1 LFTYIG
7 GDNFPSK
14 IEEENLSIIYSQQLL
29 SETFPLSQ
37 GQIQARVVVVM
48 INSTSETIELLRRNG
63 LKQNTELLILN
74 KMLSGS
80 TLIQVNNN
88 FLCLGAAI
96 ASQII
101 VKNILR
107 ENQDPKLR
115 SAFFFNFKQTP
126 CELIRPDSQH

>member
-1 LFTYIG
+1 MFTYIG

-48 INSTSETIELLRRNG
+48 FNITSETIKLLRRNG

-107 ENQDPKLR
+107 ENQDPK
-115 SAFFFNFKQTP
+115 
-126 CELIRPDSQH
+126 

>member
-115 SAFFFNFKQTP
+115 SAFFLTLNK
-126 CELIRPDSQH
+126 LLAS